1 MSRVKKIIQQFYWLV
16 TFFGLNRGKSYL
28 ATLVKSQKLH
38 KMLRNL
44 TFVVQFAYFSVRPT
58 FEQFFEKSRETFW
71 KISSN
76 LSKALGAGQGFIA
89 VGGGGYFSFAPV
101 PLPKPSPA
109 SRFDAHPHTRLGTF
123 ETEMATHNGLL
134 PGVGSRSRRSYGKRG
149 DCETTTTEQERII
162 QFSLAISSCVKSSK
176 V

>member
-1 MSRVKKIIQQFYWLV
+1 MAK
-16 TFFGLNRGKSYL
+16 
-28 ATLVKSQKLH
+28 LVKSQKLQ

-44 TFVVQFAYFSVRPT
+44 TFVVQFAYFSIRPT

-76 LSKALGAGQGFIA
+76 LWKALGAGQGFIA
-89 VGGGGYFSFAPV
+89 VGGGGGYFSFAPV
-101 PLPKPSPA
+101 PLSKPSPA
-109 SRFDAHPHTRLGTF
+109 SRFDAHLHTRQSTV
-123 ETEMATHNGLL
+123 ETEMATHKGLL
-134 PGVGSRSRRSYGKRG
+134 PGVGSRSRRSYGKRV

-162 QFSLAISSCVKSSK
+162 QFSLATSSCVKSSK